1 VRRVLRATLLL
12 ACVLAVTM
20 PAADARAQQ
29 SPADRARAL
38 IERYDEDPRRIDQA
52 RDLMEAAIQRDRP
65 VESLILLS
73 RLHFLYGDVRATTP
87 DDRLAAYARGRE
99 LGQRAVELAP
109 RSEDAHVWYAI
120 NTGRWGQTKGVM
132 RSLFLLPTMFEEL
145 DTIFAINPRSVRG
158 HALAGNV
165 YVEVPALFGGDRKK
179 AEEHFRKGLEVD
191 PHFTVLRVDL
201 ARLLIA
207 EGRVPEARRELTRVV
222 DETSPSSRADWTVK
236 DRPRARELLESLKS
250 R

>member
-1 VRRVLRATLLL
+1 MCSRHALAALVLVALL
-12 ACVLAVTM
+12 AVPAGAAAQPVTERVRGLLERYHE
-20 PAADARAQQ
+20 DVKRI
-29 SPADRARAL
+29 DRAR
-38 IERYDEDPRRIDQA
+38 
-52 RDLMEAAIQRDRP
+52 DLLEETLSRERP
-65 VESLILLS
+65 VELLALAS
-73 RLHFLYGDVRATTP
+73 RVHFLYGDVRAATP

-120 NTGRWGQTKGVM
+120 NTGRWGQTKGVL

-145 DTIFAINPRSVRG
+145 ETIFTLNPKSVRG

-165 YVEVPALFGGDRKK
+165 YFEVPALFGGDRKK
-179 AEEHFRKGLEVD
+179 AEEHYRKGLQVD

-207 EGRVPEARRELTRVV
+207 TGRVADARRELSRVV
-222 DETSPSSRADWTVK
+222 DEPAPSNLADWTVK
-236 DRPRARELLESLKS
+236 DRPRARELLESLKGK
-250 R
+250 